1 MQLINHSAKV
11 FQNTEMQGLLA
22 EAALA
27 ACATAHPL
35 APARALEFARVY
47 AEITG
52 PEVYDHQP
60 TTHNIHK
67 ILV

>member
-1 MQLINHSAKV
+1 
-11 FQNTEMQGLLA
+11 MQGLLA